1 MASPAKRDLFAG
13 LYLKRGHLL
22 LFLGEL
28 FLGSVGENFE
38 GIFLNAGNFSWG
50 LTDANLYLSGSV

>member
-22 LFLGEL
+22 LLLGEL
-28 FLGSVGENFE
+28 FFWSVGENFG
-38 GIFLNAGNFSWG
+38 GIFLNAGNFSWE
-50 LTDANLYLSGSV
+50 